1 MTAGPASARQDGAP
15 RVSVVIATYDRPLNL
30 SMAIESVLRQSDQNW
45 EIVVIG
51 DHCNP
56 ETAEVL
62 AGFGEARLR
71 YVNLPGRCGECNF
84 PEYRPEAV
92 RSCSPMKPPQ
102 SSWRRRR
109 L

>member
-1 MTAGPASARQDGAP
+1 MTAGPASARQVGAP

-62 AGFGEARLR
+62 AGFGDAGNSRCRTRSEWPSREAR
-71 YVNLPGRCGECNF
+71 
-84 PEYRPEAV
+84 
-92 RSCSPMKPPQ
+92 
-102 SSWRRRR
+102 SSRF
-109 L
+109 